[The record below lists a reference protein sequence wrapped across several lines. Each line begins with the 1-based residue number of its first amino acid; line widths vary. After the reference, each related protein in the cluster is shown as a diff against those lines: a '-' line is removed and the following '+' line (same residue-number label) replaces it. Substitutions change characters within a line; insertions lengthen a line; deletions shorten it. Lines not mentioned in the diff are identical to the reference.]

1 MTSFQEGLA
10 ICETLISPT
19 TGQIFSLFT
28 CSVSHLDNHLF
39 QVYIPD
45 IFSTKLSMENIIL
58 FEEMHRKK
66 VRG

>member
-19 TGQIFSLFT
+19 TGQIFSL
-28 CSVSHLDNHLF
+28 VSHLDNHLF